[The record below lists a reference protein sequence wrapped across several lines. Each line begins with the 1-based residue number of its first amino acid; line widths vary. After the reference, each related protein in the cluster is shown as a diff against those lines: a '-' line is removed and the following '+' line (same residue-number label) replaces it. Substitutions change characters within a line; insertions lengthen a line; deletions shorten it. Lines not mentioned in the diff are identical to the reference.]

1 MFLFCMLVGIV
12 LGFVVVF
19 ANDSDSYLKL
29 LNSENKSLY
38 SYITGTA
45 ETGAIFWRTFMTFA
59 IPFALIFVLNLN
71 FYTGL
76 TSYVFITYQSA
87 LLIMSCASVA
97 GTYGV
102 SGIINIVFVML
113 PVNLLYFCVMAFFAV
128 TCISRSKLSHKTRTF
143 KIGFD
148 GVFFLKIAL
157 GFAAVLLVTIIACLL
172 YPLFLK
178 NSIFMIF

>member
-1 MFLFCMLVGIV
+1 MLVGLV
-12 LGFVVVF
+12 FGFVVVF
-19 ANDSDSYLKL
+19 ANDGYLKL

-38 SYITGTA
+38 AYITGTA
-45 ETGAIFWRTFMTFA
+45 ETGAIFWKTFMTFA
-59 IPFALIFVLNLN
+59 IPFVLIFVLNLN

-76 TSYVFITYQSA
+76 ISYVFITYQSA

-102 SGIINIVFVML
+102 SGILNILFVML
-113 PVNLLYFCVMAFFAV
+113 PVNLMYFCVMAFFV
-128 TCISRSKLSHKTRTF
+128 VVCLSRSKLAHKSKSF

-148 GVFFLKIAL
+148 REYYFKIGI
-157 GFAAVLLVTIIACLL
+157 GFVSVLIVTIVACLL